1 MRRRAG
7 DLFFAPWWNTSSRSL
22 SYFSIWRRCWF
33 SRISRRFSSTRIS
46 SSPKSVSPFL
56 PLVKIWP
63 RIDISFLEHDFGRI
77 LLADRS
83 LGLLFLLLDGADL
96 FLLLEGLLAD
106 RLLRRGA
113 LHLAEDLLLLVVGL
127 GRLGGQ
133 GDPFGELLGL
143 LEILEE
149 LLGLDRHVLHGLLV
163 GQRFAGELEDGLERR
178 DVLVEDLE
186 PLVVDVLDAV
196 VELLHL
202 PADLLDPPGEHELA
216 RLGDGLALALLEQ
229 LLLGAVELLEIRH
242 GAAAAR
248 LVAAARLLEEHEGFA
263 LVPGAAVE
271 RRHLLGEV
279 LHAQHFPD
287 LVQHGLSV
295 HSGETI
301 GPRGRVEPDI
311 PVLRGDLLE
320 GLADDRDRVAQRVEN
335 GVFRQLVHEELER
348 VARHPAADGLDLLL
362 LAR

>member
-56 PLVKIWP
+56 PLVKILP
-63 RIDISFLEHDFGRI
+63 RIDISFLEHDFGRL

-96 FLLLEGLLAD
+96 LLLLLLGEALLAH

-133 GDPFGELLGL
+133 GDAFGELLGL
-143 LEILEE
+143 LQVLQE

-163 GQRFAGELEDGLERR
+163 GQRLAGELEDGLERR
-178 DVLVEDLE
+178 
-186 PLVVDVLDAV
+186 
-196 VELLHL
+196 
-202 PADLLDPPGEHELA
+202 
-216 RLGDGLALALLEQ
+216 
-229 LLLGAVELLEIRH
+229 
-242 GAAAAR
+242 
-248 LVAAARLLEEHEGFA
+248 
-263 LVPGAAVE
+263 
-271 RRHLLGEV
+271 
-279 LHAQHFPD
+279 
-287 LVQHGLSV
+287 
-295 HSGETI
+295 
-301 GPRGRVEPDI
+301 
-311 PVLRGDLLE
+311 
-320 GLADDRDRVAQRVEN
+320 
-335 GVFRQLVHEELER
+335 
-348 VARHPAADGLDLLL
+348 
-362 LAR
+362 